1 LGSIPWLGRLFR
13 YDKTTKTKRTLMV
26 FIRPTIISSPAMG
39 RSISQSKYTYLR
51 GQQNQLANMKSLEVK
66 PELAEFPE
74 PPVPSEEEQN
84 NPDSE
89 NNPDLLFDDKS
100 Q

>member
-1 LGSIPWLGRLFR
+1 
-13 YDKTTKTKRTLMV
+13 
-26 FIRPTIISSPAMG
+26 
-39 RSISQSKYTYLR
+39 
-51 GQQNQLANMKSLEVK
+51 MKSLEVK

-84 NPDSE
+84 NPDSK

>member
-1 LGSIPWLGRLFR
+1 
-13 YDKTTKTKRTLMV
+13 
-26 FIRPTIISSPAMG
+26 MG

-51 GQQNQLANMKSLEVK
+51 GQQNQLTDMKSLEVK

-74 PPVPSEEEQN
+74 PSVPSEEEQN